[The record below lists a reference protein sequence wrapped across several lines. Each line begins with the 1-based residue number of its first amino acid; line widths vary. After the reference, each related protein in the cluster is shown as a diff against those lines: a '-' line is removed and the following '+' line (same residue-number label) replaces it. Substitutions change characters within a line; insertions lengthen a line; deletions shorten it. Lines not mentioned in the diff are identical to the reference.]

1 MNNQN
6 KSIDVFIRSLEER
19 AKELNCLYKIEEILL
34 RNDLTLDD
42 ALYGIVKI
50 LPSGWQ
56 YSDYCNARIKFDN
69 SVYISR
75 SFVETPWS
83 INSPIKV
90 QDEFVGLIEVFYTIE
105 LPPADEGPFLKEERK
120 LLNTIAD
127 RIGHFIF
134 HKRIS
139 QVFAEWQNKKDDQKE
154 KPKPEWNVVLDLLKR
169 TDQHLFSIISRKM
182 INHLFCKGIQES
194 KGLFKKLGTIDEER
208 SSTSESNRP
217 TKKQVLENSFNLGNQ
232 IFRIASKYLSN
243 REILALIQKWINEEK
258 THFLVKTLAN
268 QSTPLAE
275 VAEAIRKYHHIN
287 PNSYDRN
294 SPVNKGIRVSLIRR
308 FLNDNLDFI
317 NIAKQYVDISDFY
330 NLLNKIIFPPD
341 SHGKVG
347 GKSSG
352 LFLAKKIISQSAV
365 NYEILQDVKIPK
377 TWYLTSDA
385 IMNFVYYN
393 NLEEIIEQK
402 YKDIEDIRNE
412 YPYMI
417 QAFKNSH
424 FSPEIT
430 NGLSRALDDF
440 GEHPII
446 VRSSS
451 LLEDRMGS
459 AFAGKYKSLF
469 LANQGTKQ
477 ERLEALMDA
486 IAEVYASTFGPDPIG
501 YRIERGLLDFNE
513 EMGIMIQEVV
523 GTKVG
528 KYFFPAFAGVAFS
541 NNEFRWSSRIKREDG
556 LIRMV
561 PGLGTRAVDRLGDDY
576 PILVAPGQPN
586 LRVNLSYDEIIGYA
600 PKNIDVINLE
610 KNTFETLSIKQL
622 INDVGND
629 FPMLNEIFSIHEH
642 NHLKKPIG
650 LGIDTRKHDI
660 VVTFDNLIANKK
672 YINKIHTMLKLL
684 SEKLKLPVDIEF
696 ACDGKNLYLLQCR
709 PQSSSGDNVSAVLP
723 RDISRSKLLFTAN
736 KYISNGKVPD
746 IKYIVY
752 VDPINYGKHSK
763 LEDLKDVGIAIGKLN
778 KLLPKKTFILMGPGR
793 WGSRDDIRLG
803 VKVTYS
809 DINNTAVLIEIAKK
823 KGNYVPDLSFGT
835 HFFQDL
841 VESSIRYIPLY
852 PDDPDIF
859 FNEKF
864 LLDSPNTLERYIPNY
879 KHLEDTIRVVN
890 VMEATGGQVVRILMN
905 ADEDQAMAIF
915 TDPSSKSSYDEV
927 SSFKSEGFSNEPLLW
942 RLRMA
947 DSIAANLDPLRF
959 GVKAVYLHGTVFNK
973 TAGPNSDIDLL
984 IHFKG
989 TPEQKKELQL
999 WLEGWNLCLSQI
1011 NYNKSGFTISK
1022 FLDYIIVTDDIL
1034 KKNTYFSDLINPK
1047 NNTSVP
1053 LKLKGQE

>member
-1 MNNQN
+1 MDYSN
-6 KSIDVFIRSLEER
+6 KSIEVFIRSLEER
-19 AKELNCLYKIEEILL
+19 AKELNCLYKIEELL
-34 RNDLTLDD
+34 MSNDLTVDD
-42 ALYGIVKI
+42 VLYEIVKV
-50 LPSGWQ
+50 LPSGFQ
-56 YSDYCNARIKFDN
+56 YSDYCNARIKYDN
-69 SVYISR
+69 SVYSSR
-75 SFVETPWS
+75 SFIETSWKIDAPIRVEES
-83 INSPIKV
+83 S
-90 QDEFVGLIEVFYTIE
+90 VGLLEVFYTIE
-105 LPPADEGPFLKEERK
+105 LPPADEGVFLKEERR
-120 LLNTIAD
+120 LINTIAD
-127 RIGHFIF
+127 RIGHFIL
-134 HKRIS
+134 HRRLS
-139 QVFAEWQNKKDDQKE
+139 QVYSELQDKKGEQKE

-194 KGLFKKLGTIDEER
+194 KGLFKKLGTIDEEKL
-208 SSTSESNRP
+208 STTESNRP
-217 TKKQVLENSFNLGNQ
+217 TKKQVLENSFNLGFQ

-243 REILALIQKWINEEK
+243 QEILILIQKWINEEK
-258 THFLVKTLAN
+258 THFLVKSLAN

-275 VAEAIRKYHHIN
+275 IAEAIRKYHNIN
-287 PNSYDRN
+287 PTSYERN

-317 NIAKQYVDISDFY
+317 NIAKNFIDIGDFY

-352 LFLAKKIISQSAV
+352 LFLAQKIISQAGIDK
-365 NYEILQDVKIPK
+365 EIFKDIKIPK

-424 FSPEIT
+424 FPPEIV

-440 GEHPII
+440 GNHPII

-469 LANQGTKQ
+469 LANQGSKQ

-576 PILVAPGQPN
+576 PILIAPGQPN
-586 LRVNLSYDEIIGYA
+586 LRVNLSFDEIVGYA

-610 KNTFETLSIKQL
+610 KNTFETLSIKQV

-629 FPMLNEIFSIHEH
+629 FPMLNEIFSIQEH

-650 LGIDTRKHDI
+650 LGIETKKHEI

-672 YINKIHTMLKLL
+672 YINKIYATLKLL

-696 ACDGKNLYLLQCR
+696 ACDGKHLYLLQCR
-709 PQSSSGDNVSAVLP
+709 PQSSSGENVSAVLP

-736 KYISNGKVPD
+736 KYISNGRVPD

-752 VDPINYGKHSK
+752 VDPDNYSKHSK
-763 LEDLKDVGIAIGKLN
+763 FEDLKDVGLVIGKLN

-852 PDDPDIF
+852 PDDPEIF

-864 LLDSPNTLERYIPNY
+864 LLESQNTFERYLPEY
-879 KHLEDTIRVVN
+879 KHLEDTIKVVN
-890 VMEATGGQVVRILMN
+890 VMEATGGQVLRILMN

-915 TDPSSKSSYDEV
+915 TDPSSKSNYDESV
-927 SSFKSEGFSNEPLLW
+927 SYKSEIYTNEPLLW

-947 DSIAANLDPLRF
+947 DSIAANLDPQRF

-973 TAGPNSDIDLL
+973 SAGPNSDIDLL

-989 TPEQKKELQL
+989 TNEQKKDLQL

-1022 FLDYIIVTDDIL
+1022 FVDYTIVTDEIL
-1034 KKNTYFSDLINPK
+1034 QKNSYFSELIDPK
-1047 NNTSVP
+1047 NNNSKA
-1053 LKLKGQE
+1053 LKLKGYD